1 MTNIWE
7 NLFDKRSNDTLSIKN
22 TKSMIKLIVYTDG
35 GSRGNPGP
43 SGCGIFI
50 IEDSGKPLE
59 RRHKYIGHAT
69 NNIAEYTAALLGVL
83 RAIELGATHVELRAD
98 SKLVIE
104 QLAGRYKIKNTE
116 LKKIASEIRE
126 NISEWW
132 GDISYKHI
140 YREDNT
146 EADRLS
152 NVAMDEGMKRERLK
166 I

>member
-1 MTNIWE
+1 M
-7 NLFDKRSNDTLSIKN
+7 
-22 TKSMIKLIVYTDG
+22 KLIVYTDG

-50 IEDSGKPLE
+50 IDDSGKPLE

-152 NVAMDEGMKRERLK
+152 NVAMDEGVKRERLK